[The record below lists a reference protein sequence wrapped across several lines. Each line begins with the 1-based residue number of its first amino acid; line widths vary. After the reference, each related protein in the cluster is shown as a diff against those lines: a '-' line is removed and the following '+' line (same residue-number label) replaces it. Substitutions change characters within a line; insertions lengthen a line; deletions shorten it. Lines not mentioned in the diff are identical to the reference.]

1 MPAGTKNAFQLE
13 MRTVP
18 PRILQCP
25 RRAMVENGM
34 VRECEDEDG
43 GKACGG
49 KREASPLANEPKERS
64 SRLLDLRVLGRLMQA
79 FLSGNGPMGS
89 VPFV

>member
-13 MRTVP
+13 IRTVP

-25 RRAMVENGM
+25 RRAMLENGM

-49 KREASPLANEPKERS
+49 KRVAIQLAKEPKRAKLWEIGVAAAWIN
-64 SRLLDLRVLGRLMQA
+64 L
-79 FLSGNGPMGS
+79 
-89 VPFV
+89 

>member
-1 MPAGTKNAFQLE
+1 ML
-13 MRTVP
+13 
-18 PRILQCP
+18 
-25 RRAMVENGM
+25 ENGM

-49 KREASPLANEPKERS
+49 KREAIPLANEPKERS